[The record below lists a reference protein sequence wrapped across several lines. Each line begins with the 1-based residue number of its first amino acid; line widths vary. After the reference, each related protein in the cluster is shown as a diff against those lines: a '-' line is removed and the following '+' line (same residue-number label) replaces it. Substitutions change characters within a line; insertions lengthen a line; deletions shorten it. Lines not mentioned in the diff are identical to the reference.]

1 MSFPEE
7 GFLAPQTLFQSW
19 FHVDLVCHIS
29 LSVDYFFKKLQII
42 AGRSLAAKAG
52 KLDDCSENKGDTWM
66 NSIIRVFGL
75 VAALLCLQACTN
87 NYATLPSAGAL
98 PAANVADQAANY
110 RIGPGDVLNVF
121 VWHNSDLTSQM
132 PVRPDGRIA
141 LPLVGDVVAAGLTPT
156 ELAAQIQDKLK
167 AYVKDP
173 LVTVIPT
180 QFVGLFTR
188 QIRVIGEAVQPRAI
202 PYSANM
208 TVLDVMIEVG
218 GLTKYADGDNAVLV
232 RAVDGKQQSYAV
244 HLDSLVRDGDV
255 SQNVAMQPGDIL
267 IIPQRFF

>member
-1 MSFPEE
+1 MRN
-7 GFLAPQTLFQSW
+7 LF
-19 FHVDLVCHIS
+19 V
-29 LSVDYFFKKLQII
+29 
-42 AGRSLAAKAG
+42 
-52 KLDDCSENKGDTWM
+52 
-66 NSIIRVFGL
+66 RVVGL
-75 VAALLCLQACTN
+75 VAIVFSLQACTS
-87 NYATLPSAGAL
+87 YDSLPTAGTLPTVSETDAT
-98 PAANVADQAANY
+98 ANY

-132 PVRPDGRIA
+132 PVRPDGRISM
-141 LPLVGDVVAAGLTPT
+141 PLVGDVVAAGNTPS
-156 ELAAQIQDKLK
+156 ELAAKIQEKLQ

-188 QIRVIGEAVQPRAI
+188 QIRVIGEAAQPRAI

-208 TVLDVMIEVG
+208 TVLDVMIDVG
-218 GLTKYADGDNAVLV
+218 GLTKYADGDSAVLV
-232 RAVDGKQQSYAV
+232 RAVNGKEVSYQV

-255 SQNVAMQPGDIL
+255 TQNVAMQPGDIL

>member
-1 MSFPEE
+1 M
-7 GFLAPQTLFQSW
+7 
-19 FHVDLVCHIS
+19 
-29 LSVDYFFKKLQII
+29 
-42 AGRSLAAKAG
+42 
-52 KLDDCSENKGDTWM
+52 
-66 NSIIRVFGL
+66 
-75 VAALLCLQACTN
+75 
-87 NYATLPSAGAL
+87 LPSVSATDAST
-98 PAANVADQAANY
+98 NY

-121 VWHNSDLTSQM
+121 VWHNSDLSSQM
-132 PVRPDGRIA
+132 PVRPDGRIS
-141 LPLVGDVVAAGLTPT
+141 LPLVGDVVAAGSTPP

-208 TVLDVMIEVG
+208 TVLDVMISVG
-218 GLTKYADGDNAVLV
+218 GLTKYADGDSAVLV
-232 RAVDGKQQSYAV
+232 RAVNGKQQSYEV

-255 SQNVAMQPGDIL
+255 TQNVAMQPGDIL

>member
-1 MSFPEE
+1 MTNPF
-7 GFLAPQTLFQSW
+7 
-19 FHVDLVCHIS
+19 
-29 LSVDYFFKKLQII
+29 
-42 AGRSLAAKAG
+42 
-52 KLDDCSENKGDTWM
+52 
-66 NSIIRVFGL
+66 IRVLGL
-75 VAALLCLQACTN
+75 AAALLCLQACTT
-87 NYATLPSAGAL
+87 YQTLPSASTL
-98 PAANVADQAANY
+98 PPAAATDATANY

-121 VWHNSDLTSQM
+121 VWHNSDLSSQM
-132 PVRPDGRIA
+132 PVRPDGRIS
-141 LPLVGDVVAAGLTPT
+141 LPLVGDVVAAGNTPT

-208 TVLDVMIEVG
+208 TVLDVMIAVG
-218 GLTKYADGDNAVLV
+218 GLTKYADGDDAVIV
-232 RAVDGKQQSYAV
+232 RAVNGKQQSYGV
-244 HLDSLVRDGDV
+244 HLDGLVRDGDV
-255 SQNVAMQPGDIL
+255 TQNVAMQPGDIL